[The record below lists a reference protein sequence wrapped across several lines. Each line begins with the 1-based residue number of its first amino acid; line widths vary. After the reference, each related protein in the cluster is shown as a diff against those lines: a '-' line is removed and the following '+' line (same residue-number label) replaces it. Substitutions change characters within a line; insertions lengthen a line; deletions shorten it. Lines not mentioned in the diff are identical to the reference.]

1 MTGSFMPLAR
11 ALVAMTLVVATAT
24 VMLATASR
32 SKAADWPIAGT
43 QPCAKADLAR

>member
-11 ALVAMTLVVATAT
+11 ALVAATLVVATVT

-32 SKAADWPIAGT
+32 SKAADWRFAGG
-43 QPCAKADLAR
+43 QVLREG